1 MNIRKMTTVLAF
13 GVGLHASLMSSA
25 SAETLKI
32 GLIAPLTGGGAPWGV
47 AEAEATKILASEI
60 NAKGGL
66 DVGGKTYQVD
76 VIAYDD
82 QYKAADAVAAY
93 NRLINKD
100 GVKYMIILSSPSTMA
115 LKENI
120 QGDEVLALT
129 SSGIVK

>member
-32 GLIAPLTGGGAPWGV
+32 GLIAPLTGGGAPWGL
-47 AEAEATKILASEI
+47 AEEQATKILASEI

-66 DVGGKTYQVD
+66 EDCDKTYKVE

-93 NRLINKD
+93 NRLLNRD
-100 GVKYMIILSSPSTMA
+100 GV
-115 LKENI
+115 
-120 QGDEVLALT
+120 
-129 SSGIVK
+129 